1 MLNVSYEISFVLTNN
16 SLQLWACQINVNTS
30 GKCLR
35 RLFMAPVK
43 EIVLLCCTIPSQ
55 RRRQL
60 QTLCPKVL
68 ALPIRGRLH
77 DDACRFHVHP
87 TIWGMLL
94 IMYQT
99 VQTSQDRSITNTLIT
114 LTAWTLMIFLG
125 EIWHLGNEKKVG
137 VANGVRVISLGK
149 GWVHVTIFRQI
160 VSSISCQSVAG
171 FLNFSICG
179 SPSQVVLLSS
189 WTWVL
194 PFFVLCIPTL
204 FGCFDLFMIGRVHH
218 LRI

>member
-1 MLNVSYEISFVLTNN
+1 
-16 SLQLWACQINVNTS
+16 
-30 GKCLR
+30 
-35 RLFMAPVK
+35 
-43 EIVLLCCTIPSQ
+43 
-55 RRRQL
+55 
-60 QTLCPKVL
+60 
-68 ALPIRGRLH
+68 
-77 DDACRFHVHP
+77 
-87 TIWGMLL
+87 
-94 IMYQT
+94 
-99 VQTSQDRSITNTLIT
+99 
-114 LTAWTLMIFLG
+114 MIFLG

-194 PFFVLCIPTL
+194 PFCSLYSPFFLGALVFL
-204 FGCFDLFMIGRVHH
+204 MIGRVSSFLFSCQACNQIWLSPLFNGGLTHIPQEFGKQKKH
-218 LRI
+218 AHFESAGMYQSCEGIKVCSKASN